1 MLSSGKF
8 VPHAQVTCLCCS
20 HSPHMHLEIHA
31 HEPCLDDMAQRG
43 GAEHSE
49 RRQYSDINRV
59 DIPHAPQVLTAV

>member
-1 MLSSGKF
+1 
-8 VPHAQVTCLCCS
+8 
-20 HSPHMHLEIHA
+20 MHLEIHA

-59 DIPHAPQVLTAV
+59 DIPHAPQVLAAVWSLKCSDRLEQDLRSVD